1 MELVIGGR
9 ASGKLEYT
17 KKVSGLPMDAVAD
30 GVMDET
36 KEILYSLQEVIRDW
50 MKIDYPSL
58 TEEELIENYLERLC
72 EYIEKNPNCFILC
85 DEVGLG
91 VVPMEAF
98 ERSYREVVGRVL
110 CELAKLSRKVHRV
123 YYGIG
128 AIIKDETNCTH

>member
-17 KKVSGLPMDAVAD
+17 RKISGLPMDTVAN

-36 KEILYSLQEVIRDW
+36 KRILYSLQELIRDW
-50 MKIDYPSL
+50 MKLDYPSL
-58 TEEELIENYLERLC
+58 TEEEMIEKYLERLY
-72 EYIEKNPNCFILC
+72 EYIEKKPDCFILC

-91 VVPMEAF
+91 VVPIEAF

-110 CELAKLSRKVHRV
+110 CKLAKLSRKVHRI

-128 AIIKDETNCTH
+128 VIMKDETNSTH

>member
-1 MELVIGGR
+1 MELIIGGR

-17 KKVSGLPMDAVAD
+17 RKVSGLSKETVTD

-36 KEILYSLQEVIRDW
+36 KQILYSLQKIIRGW
-50 MKIDYPSL
+50 MDEDYPLLS
-58 TEEELIENYLERLC
+58 EEEMIAMYLKRLHR
-72 EYIEKNPNCFILC
+72 YIEKNPNCFILC

-91 VVPMEAF
+91 IVPMEAF

-128 AIIKDETNCTH
+128 VIIKDETNCTH

>member
-17 KKVSGLPMDAVAD
+17 MKVSGLPIETVAD
-30 GVMDET
+30 GVMDQT
-36 KEILYSLQEVIRDW
+36 KQILYSLQEVIREW
-50 MKIDYPSL
+50 IREDYSSL
-58 TEEELIENYLERLC
+58 SEEEMIAKYVGRLH
-72 EYIEKNPNCFILC
+72 EYIEEKPNCFILC

-91 VVPMEAF
+91 VVPLEAF

-110 CELAKLSRKVHRV
+110 CELAKSSRKVHRV

-128 AIIKDETNCTH
+128 AVIKDETNCTH

>member
-17 KKVSGLPMDAVAD
+17 MKVSGLPIETVAD

-36 KEILYSLQEVIRDW
+36 KQILYSLHEVIREW
-50 MKIDYPSL
+50 MKEDYPSL
-58 TEEELIENYLERLC
+58 AEAEMIAKYLGRLY
-72 EYIEKNPNCFILC
+72 EYTEKNPNCFVLC

-91 VVPMEAF
+91 VVPLEAF

-110 CELAKLSRKVHRV
+110 CELAKFSRKVHRV

-128 AIIKDETNCTH
+128 VVIKDETNCTH

>member
-17 KKVSGLPMDAVAD
+17 RKISGLPMDTVAD
-30 GVMDET
+30 GVIDET
-36 KEILYSLQEVIRDW
+36 KQILYSLQELIRDW
-50 MKIDYPSL
+50 MKVDYPSF
-58 TEEELIENYLERLC
+58 TEEEMIVKYLERLC
-72 EYIEKNPNCFILC
+72 RYLEKTPNCFILC

-110 CELAKLSRKVHRV
+110 CEIAKLSRKVHRV

-128 AIIKDETNCTH
+128 VIIKDETNCTY

>member
-9 ASGKLEYT
+9 ASGKLEYIM
-17 KKVSGLPMDAVAD
+17 KVSGLPIETVAD
-30 GVMDET
+30 GVMDQT
-36 KEILYSLQEVIRDW
+36 KQILYSLQEVIREW
-50 MKIDYPSL
+50 IKEDYPSL
-58 TEEELIENYLERLC
+58 SEEEMIAKYMGRLH

-91 VVPMEAF
+91 VVPLEAF

>member
-17 KKVSGLPMDAVAD
+17 MKVSGLAIDAVAES
-30 GVMDET
+30 VIDET
-36 KEILYSLQEVIRDW
+36 KQILNSLQDTIREW
-50 MKIDYPSL
+50 MKEDYSSL
-58 TEEELIENYLERLC
+58 SDEEMITKYLGRLHG
-72 EYIEKNPNCFILC
+72 YIKKNPNCFIIC

-91 VVPMEAF
+91 VVPLEAI

-110 CELAKLSRKVHRV
+110 CELAKLSKKVHRV

>member
-1 MELVIGGR
+1 MELVVGGR

-17 KKVSGLPMDAVAD
+17 IKVSALPIDAVAD
-30 GVMDET
+30 GVLDNT
-36 KEILYSLQEVIRDW
+36 KQILYSLQEAIRGW
-50 MKIDYPSL
+50 MKEDYPLLSD
-58 TEEELIENYLERLC
+58 EEMIAKYLERLH

-91 VVPMEAF
+91 VVPLEAM

-110 CELAKLSRKVHRV
+110 CELAKLSGKVHRV

-128 AIIKDETNCTH
+128 AIIKDETHCTH